1 MANSGIL
8 LFASIV
14 NTLFSIRFM
23 SKDGVGLEKTL
34 SKAMRLSLATSAHY
48 LRVPLQLKM
57 LVVLFFLVKWIF

>member
-1 MANSGIL
+1 VANSGIL

-23 SKDGVGLEKTL
+23 SKDGVELEKTL
-34 SKAMRLSLATSAHY
+34 SKAMLLSLATSAQC